1 MAKDKDKKKN
11 QINKA
16 EYNIVL
22 LEKLGGTVRII
33 RTFDAH
39 RFRDDEDHVVYLKN
53 DKQKFLEIFPQQI
66 NDFKNYSEKEVT
78 RLIDKYQKQLE
89 EERKEDSQIN
99 DKNIEYELLKLK
111 AKERSFK
118 FDDKASYLSFDET
131 SRPTFFLL
139 REGSNFFPFKW
150 DTDTKTIFVPSD
162 NRKKSASLALRNK
175 QNKYNIKKM
184 LDGLSIILIIVGFAM
199 SAGGAYLLFKGN
211 SAYDTAFEQY
221 DQSEIAAAQRLCL
234 ESIGQVAADVGK
246 ISSSVEKELNKPQT
260 IIEGIIPE

>member
-89 EERKEDSQIN
+89 AERKEDSQIN

-111 AKERSFK
+111 AIFHLMKHQ
-118 FDDKASYLSFDET
+118 DLLSF
-131 SRPTFFLL
+131 
-139 REGSNFFPFKW
+139 
-150 DTDTKTIFVPSD
+150 
-162 NRKKSASLALRNK
+162 
-175 QNKYNIKKM
+175 Y
-184 LDGLSIILIIVGFAM
+184 
-199 SAGGAYLLFKGN
+199 
-211 SAYDTAFEQY
+211 
-221 DQSEIAAAQRLCL
+221 
-234 ESIGQVAADVGK
+234 
-246 ISSSVEKELNKPQT
+246 
-260 IIEGIIPE
+260 